1 MEVEAPDVFFQRENN
16 SLLTL
21 ASTDGNMFRHLLR
34 FLAFIVC
41 TSIHVIRKCTSYI
54 FCSLNMRLEESFSN
68 FCVFSPAE
76 KSWCAQFCHF
86 RNLWSMPDLSGIILP
101 IFGPLER
108 LFSISRSTQIL
119 DQNPVLPKL

>member
-1 MEVEAPDVFFQRENN
+1 MEVEAPPDVFFFQRENN

-101 IFGPLER
+101 IFGPLVGAT
-108 LFSISRSTQIL
+108 FL
-119 DQNPVLPKL
+119 DKS